1 MRRSDIP
8 RLFLR
13 HSLPMIVVVLVFAV
27 SVIAITEGF
36 VSRSN
41 FNQASQTLSQAAVYY
56 DSILEEISALNLV
69 FSTNN
74 DAIRALRAITDM
86 RADYNTYNEIR
97 LVTSFLTATV
107 SSQRYIDG
115 IYIFIPEQSGF
126 IISDAGLIALETYPD
141 RSWFL
146 DYMASPEA
154 PTRTEMLEEGSVIRI
169 SQPILNTVG
178 EYAGVI
184 AVDLDSENI
193 KDDFISYFS
202 YRDMYLTVSNSE
214 GTMLFTTMSEGGE
227 SNLEHFSGVS
237 EAYGWVFDLY
247 IEKGE
252 LYNLPRTIIVLTIL
266 LSAVI
271 IAIGLL
277 MSYRMNRE
285 EREFMNVLV
294 EGLSGKN
301 TAVQHSTGGFYRQLT
316 VSVVDEFMRND
327 YLKLQKEVS
336 DYRAL
341 QMQINPHFLFN
352 TLDNIY
358 WKTIR
363 LAGSENDASH
373 MIMLLSS
380 LFKAS
385 LAVDTLEGIPLSDEL
400 QHARVYLQLQEYRFH
415 DKFRYSEKI
424 SCSTAIKVPNMMLQ
438 PILENAIS
446 HGMVEGEI
454 LSIEL
459 EVHQKDGILYIS
471 VSDDGKPLSAE
482 ELDKLNSPEGSALM
496 KSRSIGIRNIK
507 DRLRI
512 FSRGGSSMV
521 ISSDGTRGVTV
532 RISIPL

>member
-1 MRRSDIP
+1 
-8 RLFLR
+8 
-13 HSLPMIVVVLVFAV
+13 
-27 SVIAITEGF
+27 
-36 VSRSN
+36 
-41 FNQASQTLSQAAVYY
+41 
-56 DSILEEISALNLV
+56 
-69 FSTNN
+69 
-74 DAIRALRAITDM
+74 
-86 RADYNTYNEIR
+86 
-97 LVTSFLTATV
+97 
-107 SSQRYIDG
+107 
-115 IYIFIPEQSGF
+115 
-126 IISDAGLIALETYPD
+126 
-141 RSWFL
+141 
-146 DYMASPEA
+146 
-154 PTRTEMLEEGSVIRI
+154 
-169 SQPILNTVG
+169 
-178 EYAGVI
+178 
-184 AVDLDSENI
+184 
-193 KDDFISYFS
+193 
-202 YRDMYLTVSNSE
+202 MYLTVSNSE

-471 VSDDGKPLSAE
+471 VSDDGKPLSAD